1 MQLEEGVLTLSE
13 PVTDE
18 QVEDLKQML
27 AQAKKIIIQTHDLGG
42 AVIQQLLCA
51 SQQAEIV
58 IETESTVL
66 PLIFEHPCF
75 TAA

>member
-13 PVTDE
+13 PVADE
-18 QVEDLKQML
+18 QVEALKPML
-27 AQAKKIIIQTHDLGG
+27 AQAKKVIIQTHDLGG

-58 IETESTVL
+58 IKADATVL

-75 TAA
+75 TS